1 MKIAVI
7 GAGAVGCY
15 YGGLLA
21 RAGHAVVLV
30 GRSHH
35 VDAICRDGL
44 LLDTQS
50 GPNRLAYR
58 VALEANTDPAA
69 VRGASLVL
77 CCVKSA
83 DTEQAARDIG
93 GLVEADA
100 LVLSLQNGVENAD
113 LLRSIVPCEV
123 VPVSVYAALEMVGA
137 GRVKHHGG
145 GALVIGQTARRDVL
159 QLFSEASIPIQVSDD
174 IQGELWK
181 KLTVNCAYN
190 ALSAITSL
198 PYGQL
203 VQHEGVEHVLNDVV
217 AECLAVARKAGV
229 KEPEGVW
236 DAVVRI
242 AKTMP
247 SQYSSTAQDLKRGRK
262 SEIDHLNGYVI
273 RKGMEL
279 SVPTPANR
287 ILHSVVKALETR

>member
-21 RAGHAVVLV
+21 LAGHEVVLV
-30 GRSHH
+30 GRALH
-35 VDAICRDGL
+35 VDAIRRDGL

-50 GPNRLAYR
+50 GPTQR
-58 VALEANTDPAA
+58 VALEASTGPEVA
-69 VRGASLVL
+69 RGASLVL

-83 DTEQAARDIG
+83 DTEQAARG
-93 GLVEADA
+93 LAGLVGADA

-123 VPVSVYAALEMVGA
+123 VPASVYAALEMAGA
-137 GRVKHHGG
+137 GHVKHHGG
-145 GALVIGQTARRDVL
+145 GGLVIGLTDRRDVL
-159 QLFSEASIPIQVSDD
+159 RIFSEASIPVQLSDD
-174 IQGELWK
+174 IRGELWK
-181 KLTVNCAYN
+181 KLIVNCAYN

-203 VQHEGVEHVLNDVV
+203 VQHEGVEQVLNDVV
-217 AECLAVARKAGV
+217 TECLAVARKAAV
-229 KEPEGVW
+229 KVPDDVW
-236 DAVVRI
+236 DTVIRI

-247 SQYSSTAQDLKRGRK
+247 NQYSSTAQDLKRGRK
-262 SEIDHLNGYVI
+262 SEIDQLNGYVV
-273 RKGMEL
+273 RKGIEL
-279 SVPTPANR
+279 GVPTPANR
-287 ILHSVVKALETR
+287 ILYSVVKALENR